1 MIEDVRTLDL
11 IKNNAKLL
19 SGVIGVE
26 AEYNDKNG

>member
-1 MIEDVRTLDL
+1 MNEDVRTIDL

-26 AEYNDKNG
+26 AEYYE